1 MRACCARCAQAK
13 GELELA
19 EQYFTR
25 LLDFGGGSKEKAKGS
40 LREIRSL
47 KARGGAGGMT
57 TPFGTGR
64 LVLPDSP
71 GMSPAS
77 DMGMSPF

>member
-1 MRACCARCAQAK
+1 MQSK

-47 KARGGAGGMT
+47 RARGGGLMTPGG
-57 TPFGTGR
+57 G
-64 LVLPDSP
+64 LVRPDSP

-77 DMGMSPF
+77 DMGLSPF

>member
-1 MRACCARCAQAK
+1 MQAR

-47 KARGGAGGMT
+47 KARGGGLLTPGGAGG
-57 TPFGTGR
+57 
-64 LVLPDSP
+64 LVRPDSP
-71 GMSPAS
+71 AYSPGGAS
-77 DMGMSPF
+77 DMGLSPF